1 MLQPTLD
8 GGTDGD
14 GLPPSFDIGARGAD
28 FGPWITTI
36 PWAGKVET
44 NMSAVLN
51 YLEGKGVSKIG
62 MIGFC
67 WGGWAVFHTAA
78 MSSKIVCGAI
88 PHPSCQLEGMFGG
101 DVMELAKQVKVPM
114 LMLPAGDDPKFY
126 LPDGDL
132 IKILQANN
140 SQTVSTPFP
149 EMSHGWVSRG
159 DMSDAGT
166 AEQVKSAVGLMQGWF
181 AQHLA

>member
-1 MLQPTLD
+1 MRARCRCC
-8 GGTDGD
+8 GRGTTDHKT
-14 GLPPSFDIGARGAD
+14 GACRRGRQ
-28 FGPWITTI
+28 G
-36 PWAGKVET
+36 
-44 NMSAVLN
+44 
-51 YLEGKGVSKIG
+51 
-62 MIGFC
+62 
-67 WGGWAVFHTAA
+67 
-78 MSSKIVCGAI
+78 
-88 PHPSCQLEGMFGG
+88 
-101 DVMELAKQVKVPM
+101 
-114 LMLPAGDDPKFY
+114 AGDDPKFY